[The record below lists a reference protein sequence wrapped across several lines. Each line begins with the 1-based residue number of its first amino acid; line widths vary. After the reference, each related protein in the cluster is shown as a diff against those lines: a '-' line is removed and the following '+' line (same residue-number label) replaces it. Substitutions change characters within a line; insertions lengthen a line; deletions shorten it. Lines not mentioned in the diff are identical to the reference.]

1 MSVPVQHNLIT
12 GAYLPLLKRI
22 VNNRDNNILFH
33 DYYPE
38 IYQRFG
44 IRRDEMMILMPQVMS
59 VDILAGMDTLEYIG
73 EEKLCQGTTAR
84 EGRSERLTPAPDAAK
99 KK

>member
-1 MSVPVQHNLIT
+1 MTVPVQHNLIT

-73 EEKLCQGTTAR
+73 EEKLTPNPDQK
-84 EGRSERLTPAPDAAK
+84 SETKNKSK
-99 KK
+99 K